1 MTSPSRKRRKS
12 FPMLASKRAWSA
24 KTKQPV
30 SFGRGFHS
38 AQNALP
44 KPYPRYR

>member
-30 SFGRGFHS
+30 SFGRGLHG
-38 AQNALP
+38 AQTALP
-44 KPYPRYR
+44 TPYPRYK